1 MGKGQETQKVRVRV
15 IVRGRVQGVFF
26 RYSVREM
33 ANQFGVFGW
42 VKNRWDG
49 AVEALFEGDQGRVKE
64 MIDWCHKGPPDAHV
78 QRVDTD
84 REEYLGE
91 FDHFSIT
98 Y

>member
-1 MGKGQETQKVRVRV
+1 MGKDQETQKVRVRV
-15 IVRGRVQGVFF
+15 IVTGRVQGVFF
-26 RYSVREM
+26 RYGVREM
-33 ANQFGVFGW
+33 ANQLGVFGW

-49 AVEALFEGDQGRVKE
+49 AVEALFEGDQDRVKE

>member
-15 IVRGRVQGVFF
+15 IVTGRVQGVFF
-26 RYSVREM
+26 RYGVREM
-33 ANQFGVFGW
+33 ANQLGVFGW

-49 AVEALFEGDQGRVKE
+49 AVEALFEGDQDRVNE